1 MGDLV
6 LRIST
11 LIQRGFLCQR
21 CGCEIDGDLT
31 GEPRACKLCAELDA
45 ANAREDQPAVQPVRR
60 QYAARP

>member
-21 CGCEIDGDLT
+21 CGCEIDGDLV
-31 GEPRACKLCAELDA
+31 GEPRSCKPCDELDA
-45 ANAREDQPAVQPVRR
+45 ANAREEQSSSLPVRR
-60 QYAARP
+60 PYAARP